1 MSIGS
6 ILVGAG
12 LLWLSFTVVLRPWR
26 THSDGAWESQRL
38 RGDDQGASGNVRSIT
53 SLTARR
59 DSIYSALA
67 DLEFDRSIG
76 KLNDDDYQ
84 VVRSQLMAQA
94 VEVLK
99 QIDTASASTAQ
110 IESDVEALVR
120 ARRGAASSPT
130 SRVQSGA
137 LLGSMNVYCTGCGS
151 ALKPDDHFCGKCGR
165 PVANRCP
172 HCDAAVGAGDAF
184 CIRCGT
190 RLLAAAAA

>member
-6 ILVGAG
+6 ILIGAG

-26 THSDGAWESQRL
+26 AHNDELSETQ
-38 RGDDQGASGNVRSIT
+38 GDEQGASGNALTAS

-59 DSIYSALA
+59 DSIYGALA
-67 DLEFDRSIG
+67 DLDFDRSIG

-94 VEVLK
+94 VDVLK
-99 QIDTASASTAQ
+99 QIDTASTSAASEAS

-120 ARRGAASSPT
+120 ARRKEAPA
-130 SRVQSGA
+130 RQSGGRQGA
-137 LLGSMNVYCTGCGS
+137 LVGSINVYCTGCGS
-151 ALKPDDHFCGKCGR
+151 ALKPDDDFCGKCGR

-190 RLLAAAAA
+190 RLLAAATA

>member
-12 LLWLSFTVVLRPWR
+12 LLWLSFTLVLRPWR
-26 THSDGAWESQRL
+26 TQSDGWLESP
-38 RGDDQGASGNVRSIT
+38 GDEQGAGGNVRST
-53 SLTARR
+53 ASLTARR
-59 DSIYSALA
+59 DTIYSALA
-67 DLEFDRSIG
+67 DLDFDRSIG

-94 VEVLK
+94 VEVLR
-99 QIDTASASTAQ
+99 QRDASSAD
-110 IESDVEALVR
+110 IESQVEALVR
-120 ARRGAASSPT
+120 ARRTEAPARKSGARP
-130 SRVQSGA
+130 GA
-137 LLGSMNVYCTGCGS
+137 LLGSMSVYCTGCGS